1 MAHHKDLTG
10 RDAYVIVE
18 ALTFTIEAL
27 SGLSIEHRPDNN
39 IADMKRLVDDFVK
52 QTLPSLFLNPSR
64 TTGWRTFSNILR
76 SRVACN
82 GPLWPLSSRDFT
94 SLAPACVLSAADC
107 YRSLQSSPCT

>member
-27 SGLSIEHRPDNN
+27 SGLPIEHRPDNN

-52 QTLPSLFLNPSR
+52 QVATLSVSQSIAP
-64 TTGWRTFSNILR
+64 TGWRTSSNTLR
-76 SRVACN
+76 SRVASN
-82 GPLWPLSSRDFT
+82 GPLWPLSSRYPT
-94 SLAPACVLSAADC
+94 SLAPARVLSAADC
-107 YRSLQSSPCT
+107 YRSVQTSPCT